1 MDQNTP
7 PRDDADDTYVIEDT
21 GGSIEEIE
29 REMRETAE
37 EAVTDDNAS
46 DGASSASGD
55 DDRSASSSGAPGS
68 DGNSGGDDAL
78 RSENQQLKDRYMR
91 TLADFENL
99 RKRTEREKADFFRY
113 AIGGVLKDLL
123 PVLDNFDRALDHAA
137 EGDEFHKG
145 VLLIYKQLFE
155 VLQKHGVKTIDES
168 GVHFDPNIHEAV
180 VREEDDSVP
189 SHTVTAVLQKGYF
202 LHDRL
207 LRPALVKVAV
217 GGPDRTA

>member
-1 MDQNTP
+1 MDERTP
-7 PRDDADDTYVIEDT
+7 RGADDTDDTYIIEDT

-37 EAVTDDNAS
+37 EAEEAVSEPVANAG
-46 DGASSASGD
+46 DGAA
-55 DDRSASSSGAPGS
+55 AAA
-68 DGNSGGDDAL
+68 GDDAL
-78 RSENQQLKDRYMR
+78 RAENQQLKDRYLR
-91 TLADFENL
+91 TLADFDNL

-113 AIGGVLKDLL
+113 ALAGVLKDIL
-123 PVLDNFDRALDHAA
+123 PVLDNFDRGLEHAE

-145 VLLIYKQLFE
+145 MLLIYKQLYE
-155 VLQKHGVKTIDES
+155 VLQKHGLKPIEES

-189 SHTVTAVLQKGYF
+189 SQTVVAVLQKGYF